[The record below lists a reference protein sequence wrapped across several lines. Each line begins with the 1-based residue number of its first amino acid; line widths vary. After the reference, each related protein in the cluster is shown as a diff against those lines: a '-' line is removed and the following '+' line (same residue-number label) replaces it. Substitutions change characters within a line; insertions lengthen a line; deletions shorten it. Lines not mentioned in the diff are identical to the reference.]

1 MPTAAYSLDDTLLA
15 LAAATRRAILQR
27 LAKGET
33 RVTDLAEPFDLSLNS
48 VSKHIRILE
57 RASLVRRRVSGR
69 EHLLSLNPAP
79 LDEAAEWIN
88 RQRAFWNDRLD
99 ALDAMLRSE
108 DTARPRRPART
119 RDGRAPR
126 KGELR

>member
-99 ALDAMLRSE
+99 ALDAMLRAE
-108 DTARPRRPART
+108 DTARARRPART